1 VVNIALVNG
10 GYGEL
15 AFMLAQMLSD
25 KNIING
31 RIRPVDIFVFDD
43 NVNMYPVFTR
53 FQSNVDTWKSTTSTL
68 GTKLFLINPC
78 ASIADC

>member
-53 FQSNVDTWKSTTSTL
+53 FQSNVDTAVSTT
-68 GTKLFLINPC
+68 
-78 ASIADC
+78 